1 MDKTHASDE
10 EIMYTESDFLPLNH
24 KVISCTLHSNPGSD
38 LITLYTSLSEN
49 AQWFGYAPLSA
60 EAFLKRWPICN
71 LKIQSE
77 VNHQCLKDN
86 IK

>member
-24 KVISCTLHSNPGSD
+24 KVISCTLHSSP
-38 LITLYTSLSEN
+38 EN

-77 VNHQCLKDN
+77 VNHQGLKDN